1 MTALLVLLVAIAA
14 LLVALSGSSTRVLRE
29 YESAVVFRLGRLLE
43 QEGPGLTF
51 LIPVIDSMVCVAEKC
66 DDGPTSDERGARS
79 VARWPPH
86 GRTST
91 RSASSCASASVSRRR
106 RG

>member
-51 LIPVIDSMVCVAEKC
+51 LIPVIDSMVCVAESA
-66 DDGPTSDERGARS
+66 TTARPAMS
-79 VARWPPH
+79 VELAQL
-86 GRTST
+86 
-91 RSASSCASASVSRRR
+91 RRR
-106 RG
+106 SPALAIRVG